1 MSLQWFDW
9 LGLAGVVFVLLAFF
23 MLQAGKL
30 SGDAIGYQLAN
41 LFGALFI
48 LLSILGSPAQL
59 SDVIS
64 PLVMQL
70 AWLAISL
77 YGLGRGLRLRWTAL
91 REQRGGR

>member
-9 LGLAGVVFVLLAFF
+9 LGLAGVMFVLLAFF
-23 MLQAGKL
+23 LLQAGKL

-48 LLSILGSPAQL
+48 LFSILGSPAQL

-91 REQRGGR
+91 REKRGGR